1 MKKILYTVLLFIIG
15 IVTVNAYS
23 ITDYAQEINNN
34 ELTKLYIEKY
44 KDRGIKVT
52 VKASTVDNSNMNVS
66 FEYEK
71 DNNSFDY
78 ELSLTLNPE
87 TGIIEGSSSIPE
99 VDFDKDREIYL
110 KDSLNLLTYYPAFVG
125 DSGEKMNKELDLYIK
140 YKKDTEKKPTYLSVL
155 EEIFDTCNMGDYGT
169 CVART
174 EGYVDN
180 TTIKEKER
188 VYNIHL
194 NSSNTASEYAL
205 KWLQEANRKERTS
218 ALMVKILMV
227 AGVIAVLFVI
237 AWSAQ
242 RQKAPKPIKY

>member
-1 MKKILYTVLLFIIG
+1 MKKIFYTVLLFIIG
-15 IVTVNAYS
+15 LTTVNAYS
-23 ITDYAQEINNN
+23 LTDYANEINTND
-34 ELTKLYIEKY
+34 LTKQYIEKY
-44 KDRGIKVT
+44 KARGIKAT
-52 VKASTVDNSNMNVS
+52 VKASTVDNSNINVS
-66 FEYEK
+66 FAYEN
-71 DNNSFDY
+71 DNISIGY
-78 ELSLTLNPE
+78 ELSLTLNPD

-99 VDFDKDREIYL
+99 VEFDKDQEIYL
-110 KDSLNLLTYYPAFVG
+110 KESLNLLTYYPAFVG

-140 YKKDTEKKPTYLSVL
+140 YKKDTKEKPTYLSVM

-194 NSSNTASEYAL
+194 NSSNTSSEYAL